1 MANYNEHKCFT
12 CGQIFEYCRHCA
24 VDPVVHKAEGFCS
37 ETCADIFSILSKHGC
52 NLATAEETLEA
63 LKDYDVTNVT
73 EGIQAHID
81 SIKSE
86 VEVKAEESEPAPV
99 EEKVAVQEP
108 NATSTVQQSYN
119 KKNKKKW

>member
-12 CGQIFEYCRHCA
+12 CGDTFEYCRHCA
-24 VDPVVHKAEGFCS
+24 ITPVIYKAEGFCS
-37 ETCADIFSILSKHGC
+37 EKCSHIFNILSKHGC

-81 SIKSE
+81 ILKSE
-86 VEVKAEESEPAPV
+86 TVKHEPTSIV
-99 EEKVAVQEP
+99 EEVVQEP
-108 NATSTVQQSYN
+108 VSETIYN
-119 KKNKKKW
+119 KNNKKKKW